1 VGNAPAGCLKEFA
14 PLPTGVSV
22 AEELQARLDWM
33 QALVRTFWA
42 TEPPTRIDG

>member
-22 AEELQARLDWM
+22 AEEL
-33 QALVRTFWA
+33 
-42 TEPPTRIDG
+42 